1 VYTAMG
7 SGVPSKE
14 GNFLTSW
21 KAGRLASQE
30 GHCSKQFLSYSVLEK
45 SLQALFPLNTSF
57 LSSTNKVYGLQ
68 F

>member
-1 VYTAMG
+1 MYTAMG
-7 SGVPSKE
+7 SRVPSKE

-21 KAGRLASQE
+21 KAGSLASQD
-30 GHCSKQFLSYSVLEK
+30 GHCSTQFLSYFVLEK
-45 SLQALFPLNTSF
+45 PYLHLILRF